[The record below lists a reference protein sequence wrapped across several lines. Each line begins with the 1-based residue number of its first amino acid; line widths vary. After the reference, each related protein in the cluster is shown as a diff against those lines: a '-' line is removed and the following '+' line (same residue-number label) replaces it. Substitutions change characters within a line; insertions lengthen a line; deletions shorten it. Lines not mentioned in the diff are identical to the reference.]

1 MCFIRVTAK
10 LHADDNVDKSAVTR
24 ITKKLSHYSHTEKC
38 EKVVLDEEKISKI
51 M

>member
-1 MCFIRVTAK
+1 MCFIRVIAK
-10 LHADDNVDKSAVTR
+10 LHADDNVDKSEVTR